1 MITIDELSV
10 KMEATKLFA
19 IWLDGFLEACG
30 NKLNEDQ
37 TEVVRGR
44 LNNLFHH
51 EAEPVKNESLD
62 NIVHSGGTGH
72 VFENQFPG
80 YNEPQDP
87 NSPTIMRC

>member
-51 EAEPVKNESLD
+51 EAETVESKPTLEDLGKQHGFDVKQ
-62 NIVHSGGTGH
+62 G
-72 VFENQFPG
+72 FPG
-80 YNEPQDP
+80 SIQPSDENGILY
-87 NSPTIMRC
+87 RC